1 MSDLISRQAAIDA
14 LGEEPPVWC
23 DTDGEIAER
32 EQWRCDV
39 AAIMAVPSV
48 EPTTGELVR
57 CKDCDWWEKSDN
69 SLQGRCA
76 RYGFYPTGEYYC
88 AGAELKRD
96 HEYER
101 ATDQLNHDILY
112 EPTFNPDD
120 GSM

>member
-1 MSDLISRQAAIDA
+1 MRLPQDRILHIDT
-14 LGEEPPVWC
+14 EIM
-23 DTDGEIAER
+23 DGKVNITAE
-32 EQWRCDV
+32 WR
-39 AAIMAVPSV
+39 
-48 EPTTGELVR
+48 GELVR
-57 CKDCDWWEKSDN
+57 CKYCDWWEKSDN
-69 SLQGRCA
+69 SLQGRCE

-101 ATDQLNHDILY
+101 AIDQVSHDMRY